1 LLDEWE
7 HSTLWLLTVDKTQ
20 ELCEVAGFSGLRV
33 RKESLAIL
41 PVSETETLLSGN
53 TTEVDD

>member
-1 LLDEWE
+1 MNGNIAHW
-7 HSTLWLLTVDKTQ
+7 WLTVDKTQ